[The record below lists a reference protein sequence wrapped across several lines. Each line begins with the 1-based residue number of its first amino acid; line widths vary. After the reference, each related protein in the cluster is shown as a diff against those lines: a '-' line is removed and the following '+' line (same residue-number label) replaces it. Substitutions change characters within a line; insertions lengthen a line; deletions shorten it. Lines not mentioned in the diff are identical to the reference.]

1 MPEAWRIVK
10 ERHLATAL
18 DGEGARI
25 FGARWNSP
33 GIPVVYA
40 SGTRALATLEVL
52 AGLGTNS
59 VLPAYVLIPL
69 AFADSMVITIDLA
82 DLPKGWNRSP
92 PGAATQRI
100 GDAWV
105 ASGESVVLEVPS
117 VLVPQ
122 ESNFLLNPS
131 HPKFPA
137 VTLGDPEGLSFDPRL
152 LK

>member
-10 ERHLATAL
+10 KQHSGAAF

-25 FGARWNSP
+25 YGGRWNSP
-33 GIPVVYA
+33 GVPVVYA
-40 SGTRALATLEVL
+40 SATRALATLEVL

-69 AFADSMVITIDLA
+69 EFADSMVTTLDTAGLS
-82 DLPKGWNRSP
+82 KGWDRSP
-92 PGAATQRI
+92 PRPATQRI

-105 ASGESVVLEVPS
+105 ASGNSVVLEVPS

-122 ESNFLLNPS
+122 ESNFVLNPS
-131 HPKFPA
+131 HPKFSA
-137 VTLGDPEGLSFDPRL
+137 VKVGDPEALFLDSRL
-152 LK
+152 LR